1 MKKLLFTRENG
12 AYLGIWLALY
22 LAPMIMQFVL
32 ARENEA
38 DFTWNG
44 AMLTWLQMTA
54 FLITFLLHNFLVA
67 PLLIF
72 KKKPV
77 LYFVLAAGLLAL
89 FVFVQNSYP
98 SRGHNNNQ
106 KQQVENTQSA
116 NIQKNDTATVTMQ
129 QVAPSKQDEE
139 CEKYRRNRRVKFMT
153 YYEVMITMIMTLL
166 FGINLGLKQYFKSR
180 RDQEK
185 MRALLQQHT
194 EEQLTYLK
202 YQISPH
208 FLMNTLNNIH
218 ALVDIDQEKARDTI
232 IKLSHL
238 LRHSLYDTDHSTETL
253 GKEMEFISTY
263 IDLMKLRYTDNVSIN
278 ITTNIKPCA
287 KVPSMIFATFVE
299 NAFKHGVTYEHDSTI
314 DINVV
319 TTDSEIVFTC
329 RNTKPKTTKSQKL
342 GGLGLAN
349 ARKRLDLLYAGEYSI
364 DIQDTAEYYNV
375 VVKLPLTLNCE
386 G

>member
-12 AYLGIWLALY
+12 AYLGIWMALY
-22 LAPMIMQFVL
+22 IAPVITQFVL
-32 ARENEA
+32 ARENDA

-44 AMLTWLQMTA
+44 AMLTWMQMTA
-54 FLITFLLHNFLVA
+54 FLIAFLLHNFLVA

-77 LYFVLAAGLLAL
+77 LYFVMAGGLLAL
-89 FVFVQNSYP
+89 FVFVQNSY
-98 SRGHNNNQ
+98 SSHGKNQ
-106 KQQVENTQSA
+106 NKTQQVENTQAANVQKSDSA
-116 NIQKNDTATVTMQ
+116 MVTMQ
-129 QVAPSKQDEE
+129 QVAQSKQDEE
-139 CEKYRRNRRVKFMT
+139 CEKNRRNRRVKFVT

-166 FGINLGLKQYFKSR
+166 FGVNLSLKQYYKSR
-180 RDQEK
+180 REQDK
-185 MRALLQQHT
+185 IHALLQQHT
-194 EEQLTYLK
+194 EEKLAYLK

-238 LRHSLYDTDHSTETL
+238 LRHGLYDNDNTETL

-263 IDLMKLRYTDNVSIN
+263 IDLMKLRYTDNVSITV
-278 ITTNIKPCA
+278 TTDIKPCA

-299 NAFKHGVTYEHDSTI
+299 NAFKHGVTYEHESVI

-319 TTDSEIVFTC
+319 TTASEIIFNC
-329 RNTKPKTTKSQKL
+329 YNTKPNTPKTQKP

-349 ARKRLDLLYAGEYSI
+349 VRKRLDLLYGDSYSI
-364 DIQDTAEYYNV
+364 EVQDTPENYRV
-375 VVKLPLTLNCE
+375 VVKLPLTLNCV

>member
-12 AYLGIWLALY
+12 AYLGIWMALY
-22 LAPMIMQFVL
+22 IAPVITQFVL
-32 ARENEA
+32 ARENDA

-44 AMLTWLQMTA
+44 AMLTWMQMTA
-54 FLITFLLHNFLVA
+54 FLIAFLLHNFLVA

-77 LYFVLAAGLLAL
+77 LYFVMAGGLLAL
-89 FVFVQNSYP
+89 FVFVQNSY
-98 SRGHNNNQ
+98 SSHGKNQ
-106 KQQVENTQSA
+106 NKTQQVENTQAANVQKSDSA
-116 NIQKNDTATVTMQ
+116 MVTMQ
-129 QVAPSKQDEE
+129 QVTQSKQDEE
-139 CEKYRRNRRVKFMT
+139 CEKNRRNRRVKFVT

-166 FGINLGLKQYFKSR
+166 FGVNLSLKQYYKSR
-180 RDQEK
+180 REQDK
-185 MRALLQQHT
+185 IHALLQQHT
-194 EEQLTYLK
+194 EEKLAYLK

-238 LRHSLYDTDHSTETL
+238 LRHGLYDNDNTETL

-263 IDLMKLRYTDNVSIN
+263 IDLMKLRYTDNVSITV
-278 ITTNIKPCA
+278 TTDIKPCA

-299 NAFKHGVTYEHDSTI
+299 NAFKHGVTYEHESVI

-319 TTDSEIVFTC
+319 TTASEIIFNC
-329 RNTKPKTTKSQKL
+329 YNTKPKTPKTQKP

-349 ARKRLDLLYAGEYSI
+349 VRKRLDLLYGDSYSI
-364 DIQDTAEYYNV
+364 EVQDTPENYRV
-375 VVKLPLTLNCE
+375 VVKLPLTLNCV